1 MASNPTIVLTAQDS
15 ASRVLA
21 SVRGEM
27 SRLDSVAGKLKGVL
41 GTLGVGITAGAFT
54 TFVRSTIDGVDAL
67 NDLKDATGASIENL
81 SALEDIAART
91 GTSIDAVGTSLV
103 KFNSALSAAKP
114 GSDAARAFE
123 ALGLSVQELKALD
136 PAEALRR
143 TAVALAGFADDG
155 NKARLTQE
163 LFGKSLREVAPFLAD
178 LASQGQLVAKVTT
191 DQALAAEKFNQ
202 QLAALAKNSVDAARE
217 LSLALLPAINRVLS
231 DLVKISEK
239 DLLGVF
245 FKEGIKSKLGLGS
258 LTDNP
263 LADLNK
269 LTQERTRLLGEQAK
283 KFEKGVENQRVIALI
298 ADNEK
303 LISLTRIR
311 LGLTDGQAGGGRGF
325 VNPAAAVGTG
335 KPSLPSGFD
344 PAAKTKEE
352 AASRASVTTE
362 LDRYFDSLTKAL
374 EKEQDLTEVQVA
386 QRRIAEAGAQGFSE
400 AQRAAILGLAARIDK
415 ERELK
420 QEREDLLEQAVKLD
434 AAMTAGDEAVK
445 RRLESLLANTPTK
458 QLEEAQRDQLLLAE
472 AFKAG
477 AISEQQYLEAASAR
491 AGITAATINETKDAA
506 EKLNF
511 SFASAFEDA
520 IVGGKKFSEVL
531 KSIQQDILRI
541 LVRKNITEPFG
552 NFISGAVSNLFGGF
566 FANGGDPPLG
576 KISVVGEKG
585 PELFMPRTAGTIIP
599 NGAGGANVTI
609 VNQIAV
615 GDVASVSTV
624 REAMATVTRNMQAQ
638 IARSITR
645 GGALA

>member
-1 MASNPTIVLTAQDS
+1 MASNPTIVLTAQDN

-41 GTLGVGITAGAFT
+41 GTLGAGISAGALT
-54 TFVRSTIDGVDAL
+54 AFVRSTIDGIDAL

-81 SALEDIAART
+81 SALEDVAART
-91 GTSIDAVGTSLV
+91 GTSFDAVGSSLV

-123 ALGLSVQELKALD
+123 ALGLSVQELKAQD

-178 LASQGQLVAKVTT
+178 LASQGALVAKVTT
-191 DQALAAEKFNQ
+191 EQAAAAEKFNQ
-202 QLAALAKNSVDAARE
+202 QLAALGKNSVDAARALTSE
-217 LSLALLPAINRVLS
+217 LLPAINRLLS
-231 DLVKISEK
+231 DLVKISDK

-245 FKEGIKSKLGLGS
+245 FKEGIKSKLGFGS
-258 LTDNP
+258 LTDSP

-283 KFEKGVENQRVIALI
+283 KAEKGVENQRLIALI

-325 VNPAAAVGTG
+325 VNRAPAAGTG
-335 KPSLPSGFD
+335 KPSLPGGLGG
-344 PAAKTKEE
+344 TKGSAQERKVE
-352 AASRASVTTE
+352 IEDTSRAV
-362 LDRYFDSLTKAL
+362 DNYVQSLQKQL
-374 EKEQDLTEVQVA
+374 EKEQELDEVQRA
-386 QRRIAEAGAQGFSE
+386 RRELERLGPVSLEGA
-400 AQRAAILGLAARIDK
+400 ARVIGLAEQIKK

-420 QEREDLLEQAVKLD
+420 QEREDLLEQAIKLD
-434 AAMTAGDEAVK
+434 AAMAAGDEAVK
-445 RRLESLLANTPTK
+445 KRLESLLANTPTRL
-458 QLEEAQRDQLLLAE
+458 LEEAQRDQLLLAE

-477 AISEQQYLEAASAR
+477 ALSQEQYEEAAALR
-491 AGITAATINETKDAA
+491 AGNTAAALEKTKEAA
-506 EKLNF
+506 DKLNL

-531 KSIQQDILRI
+531 KGIQQDILRI
-541 LVRKNITEPFG
+541 LVQKNITKPAGEFLD
-552 NFISGAVSNLFGGF
+552 GALGKLFGGF
-566 FANGGDPPLG
+566 FADGGSPPLG
-576 KISVVGEKG
+576 RISVVGEKG
-585 PELFMPRTAGTIIP
+585 PELFVPRTAGTIVP

-609 VNQIAV
+609 VNHIGV
-615 GDVASVSTV
+615 GDIASVSML
-624 REAMATVTRNMQAQ
+624 REAMAGVTRNMQAQ